1 MNKRSLTILT
11 VAVIASSICLF
22 ALTHSNLRDAY
33 AKAEKEKLEYC
44 EKYHEQKNRM
54 YNFIDEIRAKDSVID
69 KMKVVNYKQ
78 YTIKR
83 NDKRF

>member
-11 VAVIASSICLF
+11 VVVITSSICLF
-22 ALTHSNLRDAY
+22 ALTYSNLRDAY

-54 YNFIDEIRAKDSVID
+54 YNFIDEIRVKDSVID
-69 KMKVVNYKQ
+69 KMKGVNYKQ
-78 YTIKR
+78 YTINR

>member
-11 VAVIASSICLF
+11 VVVITSSICLF
-22 ALTHSNLRDAY
+22 ALTYSNLRDAY

-69 KMKVVNYKQ
+69 KMKGVNYKQ
-78 YTIKR
+78 YTINR

>member
-1 MNKRSLTILT
+1 MNKRTLTILT
-11 VAVIASSICLF
+11 VVVITSSICLF
-22 ALTHSNLRDAY
+22 ALTYSNLRDAY

-54 YNFIDEIRAKDSVID
+54 YNFIDEIRVKDSVID
-69 KMKVVNYKQ
+69 KMKGVNYKQ

>member
-11 VAVIASSICLF
+11 VVVITSSICLF

-54 YNFIDEIRAKDSVID
+54 YNFIDEIRVKDSVID
-69 KMKVVNYKQ
+69 KMKGVNYKQ
-78 YTIKR
+78 YTINR

>member
-1 MNKRSLTILT
+1 MSKRSLTILT
-11 VAVIASSICLF
+11 AAVIASSICLF
-22 ALTHSNLRDAY
+22 TLTYSNLRDAY

-44 EKYHEQKNRM
+44 KKYHEQRNRM

-69 KMKVVNYKQ
+69 KIRSVNYKQ
-78 YTIKR
+78 YTITR